1 LKADKAYGKGVA
13 TALGI
18 PLSEV
23 KQAERRFDKNSL
35 RTINKPSP

>member
-1 LKADKAYGKGVA
+1 MGDSSKEIKIRHIKNCMKADEDYGNGVA

-23 KQAERRFDKNSL
+23 V
-35 RTINKPSP
+35 